1 MRKNDTKSKSAI
13 YKLTTI
19 LVMLIEKLRGQYNFI
34 GPVSSGKVNFRPIG
48 EGPLAEFFSICQSAT
63 ECRLMDKQTDVWVST
78 KLNEA
83 YIYSAQLV
91 KKTFVMGFASKVL
104 DVSAWKTG
112 DKPVERD
119 TNPKKI
125 LKCPFT
131 KGYRWICL
139 NGDTGAYFTY
149 DIVKEA
155 VDMNFEPALAA
166 KFGLLNNEDCA
177 IVAEN
182 KTLFCAKIGPD
193 TKKIIQLDSANAGGL
208 VTYNGNLT
216 VPDKPVGA
224 TAHKEIIGVYGVDKV
239 QMRIGNYT
247 TGEALFSWDKAETA
261 DSIKSV
267 ADMNWGMM
275 IITTADKSD
284 IVKIKDGTVLKTFKA
299 QTAEFSEVEKSFYF
313 VDASKNNEDSYYNFT
328 LPPIPPNCKE
338 YHYGIDKCLGCIAG
352 STLYANGTCSQNK
365 TKAEPGSFI
374 PISDYDIDFEGKER
388 GLLLMSFKNLTGL
401 TSLDRANFIKNFTND
416 TNFTNKFVVR
426 HGKDSSWN
434 VSDFMKFEPMEES
447 MAWEE
452 GVLPINVV
460 HLRSMEY
467 FTGTVGVLTN
477 GNLGNL
483 TNNTN
488 GTNSTNPNNPTNATT
503 PATPANTPAPTG
515 SAPKV
520 AAAPVSSASKAPASS
535 SSSSSSSGRRFL
547 VNLFGGDERVLQASS
562 PTNNLSLPPFWK
574 PSDGIKTFFRVIFDI
589 MKFIVNLMQVYL
601 VFVKP
606 FSRLFRIDKW
616 SSWFAS
622 SLQAMQI
629 YLCLGGIS
637 GRFGGVI
644 DAMKIEQLK
653 SFQRNFFF
661 DTEVNFSSDYQK
673 ISRAA
678 ILEKF
683 EKAKYTPSPIQ
694 ETFWEFLIL
703 MVSIFVSGIGMIV
716 PDFHSI
722 GSCFRKGATNSF
734 MVPLV
739 LASTGCIVTLIKTG
753 LSNIFGVLSLIASIF
768 LLFYF
773 FGELVSLIRPCESM
787 DAQRM
792 RKEERLDYKNKLL
805 REGSYRCYD
814 IDSLNNFNKQRPLN
828 FYEYFIHLL
837 IPIFLFSFLFTGVGS
852 ILSILALMI
861 PKLILALTQIGN
873 RNERLK
879 RNGWGNDV
887 GREVNYL
894 KTMKT
899 ADYGLKILALLTL
912 LLFSTLLVYSN
923 LAWTQIFTIIGLLF
937 YFSDYL
943 VLIYTFIARL
953 LGWGSSL
960 GRSQKILR
968 NMEYKEREGDRS
980 DIKRSRYDD
989 RGMDPPPS
997 SDRRMVDRSRPSS
1010 PRDLPSRGPNGGAP
1024 VRRLPP
1030 VRRDA
1035 DGPLSPRYNPDVR
1048 RSRLN

>member
-1 MRKNDTKSKSAI
+1 MRGKSTI
-13 YKLTTI
+13 HKLTTI
-19 LVMLIEKLRGQYNFI
+19 LIMTVQKLKAQYNFI

-63 ECRLMDKQTDVWVST
+63 ECRVMDKQTDVWVDA

-83 YIYSAQLV
+83 FIYSAQLV
-91 KKTFVMGFASKVL
+91 KKTFVTGFTSKVL
-104 DVSAWKTG
+104 DLSAWKAAG

-149 DIVKEA
+149 DIQKEA
-155 VDMNFEPALAA
+155 SETNFEPALAA
-166 KFGLLNNEDCA
+166 KFGLLNNGDCA
-177 IVAEN
+177 IVVEN

-193 TKKIIQLDSANAGGL
+193 TKKIIQLDQANAGGL
-208 VTYNGNLT
+208 ANYAGNLT

-224 TAHKEIIGVYGVDKV
+224 TAHEGIIGVFSVDTVK
-239 QMRIGNYT
+239 MRIGNYS
-247 TGEALFSWDKAETA
+247 TGAALFAWDKAETA
-261 DSIKSV
+261 DAIKSV
-267 ADMNWGMM
+267 ADMKWGMM
-275 IITTADKSD
+275 IITNNDKTD
-284 IVKIKDGTVLKTFKA
+284 IVKIKDGTVLKTIKA
-299 QTAEFSEVEKSFYF
+299 QTSEFSEVEKSIYF

-328 LPPIPPNCKE
+328 LPPIPENCKD
-338 YHYGIDKCLGCIAG
+338 YHYGIEKCLGCVDG
-352 STLYANGTCSQNK
+352 SKLLANGSCSKNA
-365 TKAEPGSFI
+365 TNTTTPGNFI
-374 PISDYDIDFEGKER
+374 PIKDYELDFEGRER
-388 GLLLMSFKNLTGL
+388 GLAVMSFKNLTGL
-401 TSLDRANFIKNFTND
+401 TNQDKANFIKNFTND
-416 TNFTNKFVVR
+416 TNFTQKFVVR
-426 HGKDSSWN
+426 HAKDSSWN
-434 VSDFMKFEPMEES
+434 VSDFMRFEPMAES
-447 MAWEE
+447 MAWEQ
-452 GVLPINVV
+452 GILPITVI

-467 FTGTVGVLTN
+467 FMGSVGVLTH
-477 GNLGNL
+477 GNQANL

-488 GTNSTNPNNPTNATT
+488 ATNSTAPANTTTPTT
-503 PATPANTPAPTG
+503 PANSTAPASTPVTPAATP
-515 SAPKV
+515 KK
-520 AAAPVSSASKAPASS
+520 AATPASS
-535 SSSSSSSGRRFL
+535 SSSPASSSGSRRFL
-547 VNLFGGDERVLQASS
+547 VDIFGGGQRALQTTPS
-562 PTNNLSLPPFWK
+562 PTNNVSLPPFWK
-574 PSDGIKTFFRVIFDI
+574 PSDSIKTFFRVIFDI
-589 MKFIVNLMQVYL
+589 MKFIINLIQVYL
-601 VFVKP
+601 IFIKP
-606 FSRLFRIDKW
+606 FSRLFRLDKW

-644 DAMKIEQLK
+644 DAMKVEQLK

-683 EKAKYTPSPIQ
+683 EKAKYTPSPLQ

-703 MVSIFVSGIGMIV
+703 MASILFQGIGTIA
-716 PDFHSI
+716 PDFYPIAS
-722 GSCFRKGATNSF
+722 SFRKGATISF

-753 LSNIFGVLSLIASIF
+753 LSNIFGVLSLITSIF

-773 FGELVSLIRPCESM
+773 IAELIALIRPCEGMESQKM
-787 DAQRM
+787 SEAQ
-792 RKEERLDYKNKLL
+792 RLDYKNRLL

-814 IDSLNNFNKQRPLN
+814 IDSLNNFNRQRPLN
-828 FYEYFIHLL
+828 FYEYLIHLL

-861 PKLILALTQIGN
+861 PKLILVLTQINN

-879 RNGWGNDV
+879 RNGWGQDV
-887 GREVNYL
+887 GKEVNDIKAL
-894 KTMKT
+894 KMV
-899 ADYGLKILALLTL
+899 DYILKILALMTL

-923 LAWTQIFTIIGLLF
+923 LAWTQIFTILGLL
-937 YFSDYL
+937 YYLSDYL
-943 VLIYTFIARL
+943 VLIFTFIKRL
-953 LGWGSSL
+953 LGWGDAI
-960 GRSQKILR
+960 GRTKKIVR
-968 NMEYKEREGDRS
+968 EIEYRERDVDRS
-980 DIKRSRYDD
+980 EMQRSRYDD
-989 RGMDPPPS
+989 RGMDPPQS
-997 SDRRMVDRSRPSS
+997 TDRRIVDRSRPSS
-1010 PRDLPSRGPNGGAP
+1010 PRDVPSRGPGDGAP

-1030 VRRDA
+1030 MRRP
-1035 DGPLSPRYNPDVR
+1035 DGPVSPRYDSRGPDVR